1 MSAELPDPGFAPG
14 SIFRLLELRIRVQTA
29 LRAGDQAGADKWQAA
44 LEAEFPTLTKS
55 TDPPDP
61 GGGRAPRAGK
71 TRGAR
76 GKKYQANSDERTIRQ
91 NRSQRQHAPKEV
103 CGRAR

>member
-44 LEAEFPTLTKS
+44 LEAEFPAATKS

-61 GGGRAPRAGK
+61 GPGKGRPPSLAAKGAQGAGHTLRAK
-71 TRGAR
+71 RKSWQVAAR
-76 GKKYQANSDERTIRQ
+76 GKGKR
-91 NRSQRQHAPKEV
+91 
-103 CGRAR
+103 